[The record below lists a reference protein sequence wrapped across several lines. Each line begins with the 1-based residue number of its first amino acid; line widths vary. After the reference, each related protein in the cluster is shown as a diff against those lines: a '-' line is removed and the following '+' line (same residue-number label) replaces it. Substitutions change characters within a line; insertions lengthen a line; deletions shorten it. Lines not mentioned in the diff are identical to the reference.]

1 MAEYLFFCPYFNV
14 RSVRKQKKKGKK
26 EKSENQSLCLEMNGP
41 NRKAYDEVSSA
52 STRLFPE
59 LELSQAMGFY
69 ILTVCIV
76 SLQFT
81 SD

>member
-1 MAEYLFFCPYFNV
+1 
-14 RSVRKQKKKGKK
+14 
-26 EKSENQSLCLEMNGP
+26 MNGP
-41 NRKAYDEVSSA
+41 DRKAYDEVSSA